1 MDTIA
6 PRLSRT
12 LLILAGCLAASVAE
26 AALDQ
31 WSTGGPAGVGPI
43 NAMAVDPLNPLVVYA
58 ASGAGGAVSKSTD
71 GGLSWQ
77 PVTANLP
84 AGPKAALAIDPA
96 NPEIVYV
103 GVNVGGVFKSTN
115 GGGSWTDASNG
126 NGMLVKSLHA
136 IAIDPVDP
144 SIVYAST
151 SGVPPNAIYRSTN
164 GGGQWSQRSNG
175 LPVSV
180 GIVGALA
187 IDPTNTATI
196 YAGTQSGMYKS
207 VDSGANWV
215 AINTGF
221 TPDPTPTI
229 NAVAID
235 PKNPSIVYVGTGGFG
250 VWKSIDGGASW
261 AAVSAGITSSLINDL
276 VVDPRRPGIL
286 YAATSS
292 SGVFRSADGAQTWNA
307 LNTGLTVNT
316 VQALAVSR
324 SGTCVHAGGNVN
336 GASGPVF
343 DLAWVAGCGDLP
355 SFQGLWWNSPPFS
368 ESGWGIN
375 FAHQN
380 DTIFATWFT
389 YDLAG
394 KPWWLAVVA
403 NRTAPNVYSGELF
416 TTTGPAFNAEPFDP
430 AGVTET
436 PVGTATFTFSDA
448 NNGTFDYTVNV
459 ATTAKVAVTQSKSI
473 TRQLFAEPVPTCRWG
488 ERFDLA
494 GATNYQDLWWKSPP
508 GSESGWGINFTHQ
521 GDIIFA
527 TWFTYD
533 LAGKPW
539 WLGIVANKTGP
550 NVYAGD
556 LFTTTGPAFNA
567 QPFDPAIVVETPV
580 GPGTFTVVD
589 GNNVQFDYTV
599 NGVTQSKAL
608 TRQVFAAPGT
618 ACE

>member
-1 MDTIA
+1 
-6 PRLSRT
+6 
-12 LLILAGCLAASVAE
+12 
-26 AALDQ
+26 
-31 WSTGGPAGVGPI
+31 
-43 NAMAVDPLNPLVVYA
+43 
-58 ASGAGGAVSKSTD
+58 
-71 GGLSWQ
+71 
-77 PVTANLP
+77 
-84 AGPKAALAIDPA
+84 
-96 NPEIVYV
+96 
-103 GVNVGGVFKSTN
+103 
-115 GGGSWTDASNG
+115 
-126 NGMLVKSLHA
+126 
-136 IAIDPVDP
+136 
-144 SIVYAST
+144 
-151 SGVPPNAIYRSTN
+151 VPPNAIYRSTN

-175 LPVSV
+175 LPVGV

-187 IDPTNTATI
+187 IDPANTATI

-207 VDSGANWV
+207 VDSGANWI

-261 AAVSAGITSSLINDL
+261 VAASTGITSSLVNDL
-276 VVDPRRPGIL
+276 VVDPRRPGVL

-292 SGVFRSADGAQTWNA
+292 SGVFRSTDGGVSWTPFN
-307 LNTGLTVNT
+307 NGLTVNT
-316 VQALAVSR
+316 IQALALSR

-343 DLAWVAGCGDLP
+343 DFAWVDGCGDLP

-368 ESGWGIN
+368 NRAGASTSPTRTTRSSPRGSP
-375 FAHQN
+375 
-380 DTIFATWFT
+380 TISPAS
-389 YDLAG
+389 
-394 KPWWLAVVA
+394 WWLAVVA

-459 ATTAKVAVTQSKSI
+459 ATPAKAAVTQTKSI

-494 GATNYQDLWWKSPP
+494 ATTNFQDLWWKNPP
-508 GSESGWGINFTHQ
+508 FSESGWGINFTHQ
-521 GDIIFA
+521 GDVIFA

-533 LAGKPW
+533 LAGQPW
-539 WLGIVANKTGP
+539 WLAIVANKTGP

-567 QPFDPAIVVETPV
+567 EPFDPATVVETPI
-580 GPGTFTVVD
+580 GTGTFTVVD

-599 NGVTQSKAL
+599 SGVTQSKAL